1 MKGGGARGAAFRTAV
16 LRQAAA
22 RLLGYPGEELM
33 RELPLLREAVTG
45 AGTPAA
51 RPLLAFLDHAEATG
65 RAELAAH
72 YVHTF
77 DFDRRHCLHLTW
89 WEDGDTRRRGA
100 ALLHVKQ
107 TYQRYGLEPDGGEL
121 PDFLPVVL
129 EFSAV
134 SRTDGLLRRH
144 RAGLEQLR
152 EARGPGRY
160 PLCAGGLRGLRD
172 PARAGPCRPGAG
184 RETGGGRAAPR
195 GRGPDPV
202 RSARPGPRPPHRAG
216 PMRPGRAL

>member
-1 MKGGGARGAAFRTAV
+1 MRGGGARGAAFRTAV

-51 RPLLAFLDHAEATG
+51 RPLLAFLDHAEATS

-100 ALLHVKQ
+100 ALLRVKQ

-152 EARGPGRY
+152 EA
-160 PLCAGGLRGLRD
+160 L
-172 PARAGPCRPGAG
+172 ARAGTPYAQVV
-184 RETGGGRAAPR
+184 AAVCATLP
-195 GRGPDPV
+195 
-202 RSARPGPRPPHRAG
+202 APGPADRARAERPAAAG
-216 PMRPGRAL
+216 PPREEVGLTPYGVPGPVFVPLTERAR